1 MDEDTPSDVTTVITP
16 LGSKHTH
23 TVIFLHGREDF
34 GSDLAQ
40 YFFDSKSSDG

>member
-1 MDEDTPSDVTTVITP
+1 MDEDNSSDTTTIVEH

-40 YFFDSKSSDG
+40 YFFDSKASDG